1 MRAHGPGQAFDGGV
15 CQSGLQ
21 RMRSA
26 GPFTATLWG
35 WDMYASYG
43 YPGGMA
49 QRNLVAS
56 PLIPVH

>member
-43 YPGGMA
+43 IKAAWRSESSWPH
-49 QRNLVAS
+49 R
-56 PLIPVH
+56 